1 MRQQFEDLNAQLIEA
16 RKTIQERDRILSLM
30 ASIDRQLAERRRELS
45 LSVTQLKYEKRDMQ
59 ALEGLSLESLYYTL
73 LGHKEEQ
80 LEKETA
86 EYLGLKMTTEK
97 CRLTIA
103 SLQTQLQ
110 HFEAELAVLADC
122 EEEYEAVKQQQ
133 LEFLTSLG
141 NSDSQQLSELS
152 DKLAQSRIVQQQ
164 LNRVLGAGN
173 QAIKTIE
180 EIQVSSVNKAVR
192 LAPALQDS
200 LDNYQNELKAMA
212 FHYSSPL
219 RVSESAN
226 DESSYNS
233 PGKAGTALILA
244 GLLLALADP
253 LDLNLFIPSFS
264 SSNQSKWLVH
274 VRNLRGQIL
283 KKTDI
288 LADRLDRLNDEID
301 RNQKRVEKLVAA
313 MWQPA
318 YFVEIQE

>member
-30 ASIDRQLAERRRELS
+30 AGIDRQLTARRRELS

-133 LEFLTSLG
+133 LGFLTSLG
-141 NSDSQQLSELS
+141 NSDSQQLSELKG
-152 DKLAQSRIVQQQ
+152 KLTEKKTTWQQ
-164 LNRVLGAGN
+164 LKNVLDTGN
-173 QAIKTIE
+173 QAIKIIE
-180 EIQVSSVNKAVR
+180 EIQASSTNQAVR
-192 LAPALQDS
+192 LGPSLQES
-200 LDNYQNELKAMA
+200 LEHYQNELKTIA

-219 RVSESAN
+219 QAEKAVNHTS
-226 DESSYNS
+226 DSSL
-233 PGKAGTALILA
+233 GTTGTALILA
-244 GLLLALADP
+244 GLVLALADP
-253 LDLNLFIPSFS
+253 LDIYFLIPSS
-264 SSNQSKWLVH
+264 STSDQSKWLVH

-301 RNQKRVEKLVAA
+301 RNQKRVEKLLAA